1 MEEKRS
7 LEEMLSSL
15 EECVNRME
23 SGELSLEQSFEAF
36 KEGIELVKQ
45 CNESI
50 DMVEKNKRI
59 DLNDRETIAIGIVR
73 KQPLKRS
80 R

>member
-45 CNESI
+45 DDGSI
-50 DMVEKNKRI
+50 EPLDEVE
-59 DLNDRETIAIGIVR
+59 
-73 KQPLKRS
+73 
-80 R
+80 

>member
-23 SGELSLEQSFEAF
+23 SGELNLEQSFEAF

-50 DMVEKNKRI
+50 DMVEKEVGKLMDDGSI
-59 DLNDRETIAIGIVR
+59 E
-73 KQPLKRS
+73 PLDEVE
-80 R
+80 

>member
-1 MEEKRS
+1 
-7 LEEMLSSL
+7 MLSSL

-50 DMVEKNKRI
+50 DMVEKEVVKLMDDGSI
-59 DLNDRETIAIGIVR
+59 E
-73 KQPLKRS
+73 PLDEVE
-80 R
+80 

>member
-36 KEGIELVKQ
+36 KEGIERVKQ

-50 DMVEKNKRI
+50 DMVEKEVVKLMDDGSI
-59 DLNDRETIAIGIVR
+59 E
-73 KQPLKRS
+73 PLDEVE
-80 R
+80 

>member
-23 SGELSLEQSFEAF
+23 SGELSLEQSFETF

-50 DMVEKNKRI
+50 DMVEKEVVKLMDDGSI
-59 DLNDRETIAIGIVR
+59 E
-73 KQPLKRS
+73 PLDEVE
-80 R
+80 

>member
-50 DMVEKNKRI
+50 DMVEKEVVKLMDDGSI
-59 DLNDRETIAIGIVR
+59 
-73 KQPLKRS
+73 KPLDEVE
-80 R
+80 